1 MLIRPSFEEAAAFA
15 APGSFRV
22 VPVSCEILSDSRT
35 PLEVLRI
42 LQNVSGHVYLLESV
56 SGHENWGRY
65 TFLGYD
71 PKFDLTCVDGVLKT
85 GSLKIRKLSII
96 IHRFPM
102 ESITAPLC
110 ILT

>member
-42 LQNVSGHVYLLESV
+42 RSLFRGTRTGDAILFWDTIRS
-56 SGHENWGRY
+56 
-65 TFLGYD
+65 
-71 PKFDLTCVDGVLKT
+71 LTLPVW
-85 GSLKIRKLSII
+85 
-96 IHRFPM
+96 
-102 ESITAPLC
+102 TAF
-110 ILT
+110 